1 MASETQ
7 RVLETLARRFL
18 PFPNGNFSPSPPPV
32 LLDKITDEL
41 LVVASDA
48 VATVAAE
55 QPRPPSG
62 KSLLRLLAW
71 IVADARGASTV
82 LDKLLAETVGKR
94 LDRQAQKVR
103 TTLARATKVAEF
115 ARSDLLTV
123 LADSA
128 LASDGA
134 DRRAEID
141 AAEKQAYEHARDEV
155 YIGFH
160 ELEAL
165 LPGYV
170 APSRYP
176 ELVRIHEPA
185 GPATLPPIPPDLA
198 AALGPA
204 ACEEMQMRIQEEGGH
219 RCLDP
224 ADSDVWWAVYLPAF
238 VNDLRRERDAAR
250 LQASEADKTVN
261 ITNAALERE
270 QAAGL
275 EQTAGIQA
283 LVDRSRASLIAL
295 HDRELADVESDRDRD
310 REQMRGA
317 EHAVEEA
324 QANVA
329 RLEQEVQVVR
339 GREEALKGVIERMIE
354 RYGAWIAHE
363 RRVEQ

>member
-18 PFPNGNFSPSPPPV
+18 PFPNGNFSPSPPPA

-170 APSRYP
+170 APSRY
-176 ELVRIHEPA
+176 
-185 GPATLPPIPPDLA
+185 TLN
-198 AALGPA
+198 
-204 ACEEMQMRIQEEGGH
+204 
-219 RCLDP
+219 
-224 ADSDVWWAVYLPAF
+224 WYAF
-238 VNDLRRERDAAR
+238 TSPQAR
-250 LQASEADKTVN
+250 LLSRQSHRTSRRRLGRLHARRCRCGFKRRVATGVSTRPTATSGGRSTSLPSSTTCGASAT
-261 ITNAALERE
+261 
-270 QAAGL
+270 Q
-275 EQTAGIQA
+275 
-283 LVDRSRASLIAL
+283 LVCRPARRTRQSISRTPPWSESKQRGSSRLRASR
-295 HDRELADVESDRDRD
+295 H
-310 REQMRGA
+310 
-317 EHAVEEA
+317 
-324 QANVA
+324 
-329 RLEQEVQVVR
+329 
-339 GREEALKGVIERMIE
+339 
-354 RYGAWIAHE
+354 
-363 RRVEQ
+363 

>member
-18 PFPNGNFSPSPPPV
+18 PFPNGNFSPSPPPA

-134 DRRAEID
+134 DRRAETD

-310 REQMRGA
+310 CEQMRGA